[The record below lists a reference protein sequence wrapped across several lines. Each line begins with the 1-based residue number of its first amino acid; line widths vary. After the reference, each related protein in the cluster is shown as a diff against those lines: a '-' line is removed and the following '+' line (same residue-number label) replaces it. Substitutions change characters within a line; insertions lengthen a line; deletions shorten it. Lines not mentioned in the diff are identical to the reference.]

1 MQAATDHIVLEHAK
15 ADERILVSADTD
27 FGGLPSRRHRAARS

>member
-27 FGGLPSRRHRAARS
+27 FGGCSLGPVLARHQ